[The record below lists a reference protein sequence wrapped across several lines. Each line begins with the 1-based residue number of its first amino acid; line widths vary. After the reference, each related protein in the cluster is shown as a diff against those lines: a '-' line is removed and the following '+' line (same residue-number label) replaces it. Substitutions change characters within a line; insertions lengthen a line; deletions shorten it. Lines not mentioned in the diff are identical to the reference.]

1 LEYAHQHKMVH
12 RDVKPSNILITDSG
26 EPMLTDFGIVK
37 MLDVQDGATL
47 TGTGVGLGTPEY
59 MAPEQWV
66 GEFSAAVDQYSLGV
80 VLFELITGRRPY
92 NADTPAAVLLKQAAD
107 PLPRPGSFVEGLPD
121 EVEHVILKALAKNP
135 ADRYANMGELA
146 NALVRLERLQDKEAE
161 PTLIAEVPALPKLH
175 KPELKAVTA
184 EEGATIIEAIPPIMK
199 VPPKQ
204 PAVVKPIPAFK
215 QPKPPAQRKK
225 LLPFLLGG
233 AGLLLVIA
241 LVILGLMN
249 DWFIPAVQ
257 PTQIADAVPTLE
269 PVAASPTQASPTE
282 KPTSNAPAAAA
293 TTIPAEPR
301 LKVCMVTDTGG
312 IDDKSFNAST
322 WSGIQAAQA
331 KLNIEARVVQS
342 NDVAEFEKNINN
354 FISSGCGLIVGTGYQ
369 LSEAMNTAAAK
380 NPKVAFTGVDFEFN
394 PSLPNTVGQVYQSD
408 EAAFLAGYLAAGMSQ
423 TNKVGV
429 YGGLN
434 IGVVT
439 IFMDG
444 FARGVEYYNQ
454 QHNTKVYV
462 IGWNTS
468 TQTGLMAE
476 TFIDTAVGKQI
487 ANQMIEQGADVIFPV
502 AGTVGF
508 GSLDAIWPHSGK
520 VWFIGVDSD
529 WAQSQPQYAPYIL
542 TSVLKNMDVS
552 TYTVIEGIWSGN
564 FPTSPYIGT
573 LANNGV
579 GIAPPNSAVPGDL
592 LKELEQVKMD
602 IISGKIKLSS
612 SYKMK

>member
-1 LEYAHQHKMVH
+1 
-12 RDVKPSNILITDSG
+12 
-26 EPMLTDFGIVK
+26 
-37 MLDVQDGATL
+37 
-47 TGTGVGLGTPEY
+47 
-59 MAPEQWV
+59 
-66 GEFSAAVDQYSLGV
+66 
-80 VLFELITGRRPY
+80 
-92 NADTPAAVLLKQAAD
+92 
-107 PLPRPGSFVEGLPD
+107 
-121 EVEHVILKALAKNP
+121 
-135 ADRYANMGELA
+135 
-146 NALVRLERLQDKEAE
+146 
-161 PTLIAEVPALPKLH
+161 
-175 KPELKAVTA
+175 
-184 EEGATIIEAIPPIMK
+184 
-199 VPPKQ
+199 
-204 PAVVKPIPAFK
+204 
-215 QPKPPAQRKK
+215 
-225 LLPFLLGG
+225 
-233 AGLLLVIA
+233 
-241 LVILGLMN
+241 
-249 DWFIPAVQ
+249 
-257 PTQIADAVPTLE
+257 
-269 PVAASPTQASPTE
+269 
-282 KPTSNAPAAAA
+282 
-293 TTIPAEPR
+293 
-301 LKVCMVTDTGG
+301 MVTDTGG

-369 LSEAMNTAAAK
+369 LSEAMNAAAAK

-579 GIAPPNSAVPGDL
+579 GIAPPNSAVPNDL